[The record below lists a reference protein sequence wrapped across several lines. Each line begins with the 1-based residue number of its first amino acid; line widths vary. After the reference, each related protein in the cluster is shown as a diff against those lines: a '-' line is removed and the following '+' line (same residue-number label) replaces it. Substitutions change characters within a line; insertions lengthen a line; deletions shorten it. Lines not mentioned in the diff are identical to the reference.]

1 MNTRQE
7 KIRFL
12 KGLSKG
18 ERNISELIPF
28 KSIYLFKEEGQDY
41 YEDSSKS
48 GTKWTFEDI
57 KNHKLK
63 HPQDHIVII
72 KKNRTAKI
80 CLSQNLNKNQ

>member
-18 ERNISELIPF
+18 DRNISELIPF
-28 KSIYLFKEEGQDY
+28 KSIYLFKEEGQNY
-41 YEDSSKS
+41 YGDSSKG
-48 GTKWTFEDI
+48 GTKWTDEDI
-57 KNHKLK
+57 KEHKLK

-72 KKNRTAKI
+72 QINRKSKPSHTNI
-80 CLSQNLNKNQ
+80 I